1 MKLKLEI
8 TCNIEL
14 PQDSLADKDQ
24 PLTQVSDTLKAH
36 LESYLHKTNL
46 SQLNINVTPVE

>member
-24 PLTQVSDTLKAH
+24 PLQQVSDTLKAH
-36 LESYLHKTNL
+36 LESYLLKVNL
-46 SQLNINVTPVE
+46 SNLNVTVTQV